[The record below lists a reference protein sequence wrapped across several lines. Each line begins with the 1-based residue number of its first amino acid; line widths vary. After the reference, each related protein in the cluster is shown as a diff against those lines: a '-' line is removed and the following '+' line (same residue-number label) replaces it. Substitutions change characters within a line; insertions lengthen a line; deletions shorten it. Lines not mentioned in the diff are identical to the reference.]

1 MSPEGKLL
9 CAILKQTILDYMKL
23 DPDSDCS
30 LADYFMSEGEDY
42 KTAEDIIF
50 NGVPIYF
57 GDLVFTFDQ
66 LVEMFPE
73 AIKVSPSMAKK
84 IISKKSIEY

>member
-9 CAILKQTILDYMKL
+9 CAILKQTILDYIKL

-30 LADYFMSEGEDY
+30 SADYYESEGEDFQ
-42 KTAEDIIF
+42 TAEDIIF

-57 GDLVFTFDQ
+57 GDIVFSFDQ

-73 AIKVSPSMAKK
+73 AIKMSPRQVRKQ
-84 IISKKSIEY
+84 ISRKAIEY